1 MRDEIVEILV
11 EEPSM
16 KNFLSGLL
24 PRILPDGYELN
35 ANCFIRA
42 HEGKQDLQKSIPR
55 KVKAFQ
61 NLSKPV
67 KVVIIQDQDSSDC
80 KILKSKLQALINEN
94 ATVPSLV
101 RIACRELESWY
112 FGDMGAIAR
121 VYPSFNAEKYSRKS
135 SFRNPDNCNASN
147 ELAKIISTFQ
157 KGYASIEMPQYIDIN
172 NNTSESFR
180 QFVSGMKC
188 FLGST

>member
-16 KNFLSGLL
+16 RNFLSGLL

-35 ANCFIRA
+35 TNCFIRA
-42 HEGKQDLQKSIPR
+42 HEGKQDLQKSIPK

-61 NLSKPV
+61 SLSKPI

-80 KILKSKLQALINEN
+80 KILKSKLQALVNDNSRI
-94 ATVPSLV
+94 PSLV

-112 FGDMGAIAR
+112 LGDMDAIAK
-121 VYPSFNAEKYSRKS
+121 VYPSFNPEKYSRKS

-147 ELAKIISTFQ
+147 ELTKMIPTFQ
-157 KGYASIEMPQYIDIN
+157 KGYASTEMPNYININ
-172 NNTSESFR
+172 GNNSESFR

-188 FLGST
+188 FLGSV